1 MSATTNGDANTFSGP
16 LVKVLFLI
24 GSVSVKPEREEVVKS
39 AVFCIFAWKP
49 CLELSDRL

>member
-24 GSVSVKPEREEVVKS
+24 GSVSMKPKRERGSGEKCSVLRLR
-39 AVFCIFAWKP
+39 
-49 CLELSDRL
+49 LETLLGTE